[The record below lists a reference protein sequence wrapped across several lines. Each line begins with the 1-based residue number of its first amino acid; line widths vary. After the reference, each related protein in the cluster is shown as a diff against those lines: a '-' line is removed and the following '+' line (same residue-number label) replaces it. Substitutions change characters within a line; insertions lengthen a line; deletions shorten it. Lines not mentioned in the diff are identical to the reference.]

1 MIIIVILLMGDVKCG
16 VVGCMYVWLICCLF
30 VCCFAF
36 SCFHFIY
43 SALLLLYP
51 FVSLGNIFAS
61 LGSYCFAPGW
71 KYVVYIAGLSVLVIL

>member
-16 VVGCMYVWLICCLF
+16 VVGSVFTLF
-30 VCCFAF
+30 TL
-36 SCFHFIY
+36 
-43 SALLLLYP
+43 LLLLYP

-71 KYVVYIAGLSVLVIL
+71 KCVYSADLSVLVIL